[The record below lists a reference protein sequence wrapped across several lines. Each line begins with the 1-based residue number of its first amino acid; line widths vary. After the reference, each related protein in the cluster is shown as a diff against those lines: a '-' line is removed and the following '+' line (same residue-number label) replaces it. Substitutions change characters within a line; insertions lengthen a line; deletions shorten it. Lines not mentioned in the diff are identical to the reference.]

1 MLMHIGGLSCLARV
15 PNMEL
20 RSTPHAAL
28 RCTQRTHLQTLMR
41 TEALVTPPTE
51 TVVRNNSRGET
62 FVDELIPKADSVRAC
77 HEALQDLALSPGN
90 IPRTY

>member
-1 MLMHIGGLSCLARV
+1 
-15 PNMEL
+15 
-20 RSTPHAAL
+20 
-28 RCTQRTHLQTLMR
+28 MR

-77 HEALQDLALSPGN
+77 HEALQDLALSPGK